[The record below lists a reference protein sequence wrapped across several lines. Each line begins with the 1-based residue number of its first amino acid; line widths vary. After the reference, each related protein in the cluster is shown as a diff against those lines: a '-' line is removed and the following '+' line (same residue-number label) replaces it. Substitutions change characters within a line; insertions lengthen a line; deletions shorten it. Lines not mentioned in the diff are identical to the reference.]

1 MAISLSGEEK
11 KGDSLPQKKLARFAQ
26 IEQPT
31 MAQMLSR
38 MEQAGLIQRQQDTVD
53 KRSSLISLCPIAV
66 EKIDQVFEVLRQANE
81 EVLEGFD
88 ETEKRSSSRSPA
100 MSDRQP

>member
-11 KGDSLPQKKLARFAQ
+11 EGGSLPQKELARFAQ

-38 MEQAGLIQRQQDTVD
+38 MKQAGLIQRQQDTVD
-53 KRSSLISLCPIAV
+53 KRSSLISLCPVAV